1 MTTPPERVLDARGL
15 LPPEPMRR
23 ALAALEALPPG
34 ETLVLLLLREPFP
47 LYARLDAAGF
57 THAAALR
64 DDGTYEIRIA
74 RPR

>member
-1 MTTPPERVLDARGL
+1 
-15 LPPEPMRR
+15 MRR